1 MIYSKVYYI
10 SPQEDLDKVE
20 QKIQNTLQQ
29 KIILVLPE
37 ENKNLKNSRAL
48 SYLKKVALKNEKIL
62 SIFSTDPFY
71 QKLAQEVGIL
81 LEDKILES
89 GFVGGKEVSFRPKV
103 RDIYLPR
110 EAPKRLPSEVL
121 FQKIPAKF
129 PVGLLFFL
137 IFVAVA
143 LATWNLGNYFS
154 RAHVVIVPQSQV
166 IDFQGE
172 LLAREGVLEN
182 FETMTIPAKLIAKQ
196 KKVSRSFLTT
206 GKEIKE
212 TKAEGKIVIYN
223 ESGRPLFWKPSRF
236 ESQDGKIF
244 WSKTF
249 LNIPAGTPQNPGK
262 LEVQVIADKPG
273 EEYNIGPSEFRVPAL
288 KEQGNLTL
296 YKQVYARSFEPM
308 KGGARGEMKVVLK
321 EDIEKAKSQLKTLST
336 EVISQLKNEILE
348 EIPDELKELLKD
360 KIEVGNPE
368 ISFDKNAGEV
378 GESFTATMIIEGK
391 VLTFEEAD
399 LEKVIFNLISP
410 QIGKEVEE
418 VKGEREIKYELLSY
432 DLDAKEMRLKFKGSQ
447 KIALKV
453 DEKKIVEEIKGM
465 DTSTLQQYFQNK
477 NEIKEAK
484 VDIFPFWVNKLPT
497 NPARIAIKVQYK

>member
-10 SPQEDLDKVE
+10 GPHEDLDKVE

-37 ENKNLKNSRAL
+37 ENRVLKNPRAL
-48 SYLKKVALKNEKIL
+48 SYLKKVATKSEKIL
-62 SIFSTDPFY
+62 SIFSTDPLY
-71 QKLAQEVGIL
+71 KKLAQEVGIL

-110 EAPKRLPSEVL
+110 EAPKKLPSEVL
-121 FQKIPAKF
+121 YPKVPGKF
-129 PVGLLFFL
+129 PLGILFFL
-137 IFVAVA
+137 IFVAFA

-154 RAHVVIVPQSQV
+154 RAHVLVVPQTQV
-166 IDFQGE
+166 IEFQGE
-172 LLAREGVLEN
+172 LLAKEGALEN
-182 FETMTIPAKLIAKQ
+182 FEAMTIPAKLITKQ
-196 KKVSRSFLTT
+196 KKVSRSFLAT
-206 GKEIKE
+206 GKEVRE

-244 WSKTF
+244 WSKTS

-273 EEYNIGPSEFRVPAL
+273 EEYNIGPSDFRVPAL

-296 YKQVYARSFEPM
+296 YKQVYAKSFEPM
-308 KGGARGEMKVVLK
+308 KGGARGEMNVVLK
-321 EDIEKAKSQLKTLST
+321 EDIEKAKNQLESLSP
-336 EVISQLKNEILE
+336 EIISQLKNEILE
-348 EIPDELKELLKD
+348 EIPIDLREVLKD
-360 KIEVGNPE
+360 KIEIGTPK

-378 GESFTATMIIEGK
+378 GESFTATMIVEGK
-391 VLTFEEAD
+391 VLVFEEAD
-399 LEKVIFNLISP
+399 FEKLLFSLISP
-410 QIGKEVEE
+410 QINKEAEE
-418 VKGEREIKYELLSY
+418 VKGEREIKFELLNY
-432 DLDAKEMRLKFKGSQ
+432 DLEAKEMRLKFKGNQ
-447 KIALKV
+447 MVALKV
-453 DEKKIVEEIKGM
+453 DEQKIAEEIKGM
-465 DTSTLQQYFQNK
+465 DTQALQQYFQSK

-484 VDIFPFWVNKLPT
+484 VDLLPFWVNKLPT
-497 NPARIAIKVQYK
+497 NPARIAVKIQYK